1 MFKKIAVLATVALSA
16 MAFTAVAPAKGK
28 PADPVAGAACIQ
40 AGVGFLK
47 ENGLITAAAQKQIGF
62 DLSLGQIIQ
71 LHLTNPELFSGGE
84 GSLGNWC

>member
-1 MFKKIAVLATVALSA
+1 MLKKLAVLATVALSA
-16 MAFTAVAPAKGK
+16 MALMSVAPAKGK

-47 ENGLITAAAQKQIGF
+47 SNDLIVTAAQRGILG
-62 DLSLGQIIQ
+62 LSLGEIIQ

-84 GSLGNWC
+84 GSIGNWC